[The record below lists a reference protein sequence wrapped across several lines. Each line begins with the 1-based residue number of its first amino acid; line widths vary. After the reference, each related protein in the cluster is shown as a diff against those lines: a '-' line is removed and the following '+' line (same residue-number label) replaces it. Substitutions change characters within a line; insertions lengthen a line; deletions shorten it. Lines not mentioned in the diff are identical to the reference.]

1 MEREGASGW
10 CQEGFG
16 TEQFLDA
23 GCGGNWPRGREAAG
37 RRVGAAWPALANFF
51 LFCGAMK
58 GVRGSC
64 AFFFWNPVC
73 KVNVDHNQ
81 ELAAHYGISSIPV
94 LLIFQNGQ
102 IAARHVGVTAEA
114 SLRAELQRLRR
125 A

>member
-73 KVNVDHNQ
+73 KVNVDARTVSAACQRRRAAPPRHR
-81 ELAAHYGISSIPV
+81 ELGGSVAP
-94 LLIFQNGQ
+94 
-102 IAARHVGVTAEA
+102 AARAVATKYQQLAGDV
-114 SLRAELQRLRR
+114 
-125 A
+125 